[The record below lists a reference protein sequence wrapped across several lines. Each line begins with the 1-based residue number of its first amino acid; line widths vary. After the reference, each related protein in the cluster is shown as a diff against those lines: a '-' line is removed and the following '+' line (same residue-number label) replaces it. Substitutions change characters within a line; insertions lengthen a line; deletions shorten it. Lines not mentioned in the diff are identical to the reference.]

1 MFECLGFALMKHT
14 IVSLKLL
21 QSVKSSVLNKN
32 VKLISKVEGP
42 DNFYFCLIISEEA
55 ECGQ

>member
-1 MFECLGFALMKHT
+1 MKHT